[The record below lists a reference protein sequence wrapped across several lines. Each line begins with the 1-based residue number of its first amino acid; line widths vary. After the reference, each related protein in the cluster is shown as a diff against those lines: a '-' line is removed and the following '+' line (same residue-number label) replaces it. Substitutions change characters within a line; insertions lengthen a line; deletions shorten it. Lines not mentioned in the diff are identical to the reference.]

1 MNKPARREGFVGDE
15 PTKLDEPPVAA
26 PAADNVVD
34 LPTEEVWPIR
44 VKLMHKPIKG
54 AKGELI
60 RELEFREP
68 TGRDINQFGSPVRV
82 NWDGEALIDDRKM
95 FGIMANLS
103 GVLQPYL
110 EMMDTRDYQSCA
122 YRLRNFFIP
131 SMAGWQ

>member
-1 MNKPARREGFVGDE
+1 MNKPARREGFVDDE
-15 PTKLDEPPVAA
+15 PANQSPAA
-26 PAADNVVD
+26 PADNVVD
-34 LPTEEVWPIR
+34 LPGETWPIR
-44 VKLMHKPIKG
+44 VKLLHKPIKG

-82 NWDGEALIDDRKM
+82 DWAGEAIIDDRKM
-95 FGIMANLS
+95 LGIMANLS

-110 EMMDTRDYQSCA
+110 ELMDTRDYQSCA